1 MRQQTW
7 ILNLIVLTSFVYSPL
22 AASAQIVSPETQGP
36 YGIKENDYK
45 LPSAEHTDILSGRQ
59 TELWARVYAPT
70 EGSGNLPVA
79 KMPLAVFLHGNHM
92 TCGTGS
98 NPRIDNNAE
107 YTTTGTCPAGY
118 VVTPNHR
125 GYDYIA
131 RNLASWGYVVVS
143 INANRG
149 INAGSGVFGDSGLNL
164 ARGRLV
170 LKHLEQLSQWNKNGG
185 SSSLLGFDLKDKLD
199 FEEVG
204 LMGHS
209 RGGEG
214 MRAANHIFYAA
225 DSIWP
230 AKIGPMNIKAI
241 IEIGPVDGQT
251 SLTLNAPNLAWS
263 VLLPL
268 CDGDV
273 SSLEGVKP
281 FDRMYASTTE
291 TPKKPKSTFVVW
303 GANHNYFNTEWQRS
317 DASGC
322 DDHQPIFDQ
331 TRIDSPQQQKVGIYA
346 VSGFIRAH
354 TGKSANT
361 NFLGLFD
368 PLVSLPSDLTS
379 VTNIGRDYVKTNDE
393 TTTRKLINWR
403 TNSVS
408 TQNGVS
414 TEIRSPALQPDRKTL
429 NITWSSRSDDN
440 YVAVKLNDPIIEADE
455 TLDFSVLSRN
465 NQPGTDF
472 SINLR
477 TNNGQDLAAVKIK
490 DFLTLAKSTGRGLLQ
505 TVRIPVE
512 MLGITSPT
520 TIGSFVIKFNESSAG
535 TIMLGEIRVTKN
547 SDRVLV
553 ENVNDFATLESIAS
567 KGGSVYQSQIEA
579 IVEHIVSSEN
589 GQKSYVT
596 VFAKDAFIARAK
608 IPTLVIGNKA
618 YDLSYNPDG
627 SADRLVFSVSTTK
640 ESSIKEQDEVKI
652 EFR

>member
-1 MRQQTW
+1 MRRQTW
-7 ILNLIVLTSFVYSPL
+7 TLRLIVLTSFACSSFV
-22 AASAQIVSPETQGP
+22 ATAQIASPETQGP

-45 LPSAEHTDILSGRQ
+45 LPAAEHTDILPGRH

-70 EGSGNLPVA
+70 ETSGNLPAV

-98 NPRIDNNAE
+98 NPRIDNNAQ
-107 YTTTGTCPAGY
+107 YTNTGTCPSGY

-149 INAGSGVFGDSGLNL
+149 INAASGVSDDSGLNL

-170 LKHLEQLSQWNKNGG
+170 LKHLEQLSQWNQNGG
-185 SSSLLGFDLKDKLD
+185 SANLLGFDLKDRLD
-199 FEEVG
+199 FEEIG

-214 MRAANHIFYAA
+214 MRAANHFYYAP
-225 DSIWP
+225 SSVWP
-230 AKIGPMNIKAI
+230 AKIGPMTVKAI

-291 TPKKPKSTFVVW
+291 TPRKPKSTFIVW

-322 DDHQPIFDQ
+322 DDHQPIFDYN
-331 TRIDSPQQQKVGIYA
+331 RIDSPDQQKVGTYA

-354 TGKSANT
+354 TGKSPNA

-368 PLVSLPSDLTS
+368 PLTPLPADLTS
-379 VTNIGRDYVKTNDE
+379 VTNIGRDYVKSNDE
-393 TTTRKLINWR
+393 TTTRKLVNWR
-403 TNSVS
+403 TNSLF
-408 TQNGVS
+408 TRNGV
-414 TEIRSPALQPDRKTL
+414 TAEIRSPSLHQDRKAL
-429 NITWSSRSDDN
+429 NIQWNSRSDN
-440 YVAVKLNDPIIEADE
+440 NFVEVRLADPVIDADE
-455 TLDFSVLSRN
+455 TLDFSLLSRN
-465 NQPGTDF
+465 IQPGIDF

-477 TNNGQDLAAVKIK
+477 SSNGQDLASVKVK

-505 TVRIPVE
+505 TVRIPTE
-512 MLGITSPT
+512 LLGVTNPT
-520 TIGSFVIKFNESSAG
+520 TVGWFVLKFNESAAG
-535 TIMLGEIRVTKN
+535 TIMLGEIRVTKGTA
-547 SDRVLV
+547 RFLV
-553 ENVNDFATLESIAS
+553 ESSVDAAAPVATASI
-567 KGGSVYQSQIEA
+567 GSTYQSKIEA
-579 IVEHIVSSEN
+579 LVEKVVMSEN
-589 GQKSYVT
+589 GQQSHVT
-596 VFAKDAFIARAK
+596 VFAKDAFNARAK
-608 IPTLVIGNKA
+608 IPTLVMGDKA
-618 YDLSYNPDG
+618 YNLSYNPDG
-627 SADRLVFSVSTTK
+627 SADRLVFSIPTTK
-640 ESSIKEQDEVKI
+640 EFSVNEQDEIQI